1 MMTAYRPDVVLNARY
16 SVKETAAI
24 LGIHP
29 NTVRN
34 YVKEQ
39 KLRAVYSTVNGW
51 PRFTGAA
58 ILKLWEQTI

>member
-16 SVKETAAI
+16 SVKETAAL

-34 YVKEQ
+34 YVKGH
-39 KLRAVYSTVNGW
+39 KLRVEYCKANGR
-51 PRFTGAA
+51 PRCTGAA